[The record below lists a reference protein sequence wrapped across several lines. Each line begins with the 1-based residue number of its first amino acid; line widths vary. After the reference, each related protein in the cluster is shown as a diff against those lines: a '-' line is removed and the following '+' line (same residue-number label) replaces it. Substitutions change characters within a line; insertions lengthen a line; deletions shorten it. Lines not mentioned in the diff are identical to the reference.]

1 MERVAGEVDVSH
13 LEIGDL
19 DAFGIFLFV
28 QLGAAREGRLPPG
41 EGTLPLGALLD
52 ALPADTSLSV
62 EMPMPALASR
72 ARIATASNSTKR
84 LLDRQPR
91 GTLRPGHRSEG
102 SGQIQI
108 RKA

>member
-1 MERVAGEVDVSH
+1 
-13 LEIGDL
+13 
-19 DAFGIFLFV
+19 
-28 QLGAAREGRLPPG
+28 
-41 EGTLPLGALLD
+41 
-52 ALPADTSLSV
+52 
-62 EMPMPALASR
+62 MPALASR
-72 ARIATASNSTKR
+72 ARIATAFNSTQR